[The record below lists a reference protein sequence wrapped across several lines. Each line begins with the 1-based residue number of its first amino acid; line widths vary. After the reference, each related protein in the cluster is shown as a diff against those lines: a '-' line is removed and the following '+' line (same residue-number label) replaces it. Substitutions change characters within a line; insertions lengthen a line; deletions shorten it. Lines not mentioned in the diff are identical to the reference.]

1 MATQI
6 GSPYTQEEKE
16 MNTAVMDFR
25 IFADGL
31 KNTFNP
37 VRIVKELIQW
47 RVREWILL
55 AAMLVAQTTA
65 FVIASDFSLM
75 GWVGLATGVFTI
87 LSLILVDRGRI
98 TNYMWGF
105 LGSLVWLVIA
115 IQNHLIGDM
124 FSQSFYVIMQFVGIY
139 AWQRQLSKQ
148 GEAATE
154 VAPKKLSRTMAIL
167 AAIGTL
173 VVYAIV
179 VTVSIHHDGSQVWL
193 DGTLLPLGIVGQILM
208 TYGYRSQWIAW
219 ITLDVVNVIIWFNQI
234 TTGGTAAVSM
244 FALQIVMLINAIY
257 GAYVWFNEE
266 DK

>member
-1 MATQI
+1 
-6 GSPYTQEEKE
+6 
-16 MNTAVMDFR
+16 MNIALDFHV
-25 IFADGL
+25 FMEGL
-31 KNTFNP
+31 KSTFNP
-37 VRIVKELIQW
+37 LRMAKELIHW
-47 RVREWILL
+47 KAREWALL
-55 AAMLVAQTTA
+55 TAMLSAQTLA
-65 FVIASDFSLM
+65 FVIASDFSIM
-75 GWVGLATGVFTI
+75 GWIGLATGVFTI

-98 TNYMWGF
+98 TNYAWGF
-105 LGSLVWLVIA
+105 LGSLVWLIIA

-148 GEAATE
+148 GRDATE
-154 VAPKKLSRTMAIL
+154 VAPKKLSKTMAIL

-173 VVYAIV
+173 IVYAIV
-179 VTVSIHHDGSQVWL
+179 VTVSIHNDGSQVWL

-257 GAYVWFNEE
+257 GAYVWFHEE
-266 DK
+266 NK

>member
-1 MATQI
+1 
-6 GSPYTQEEKE
+6 
-16 MNTAVMDFR
+16 MNIALDFHV
-25 IFADGL
+25 FMEGL

-37 VRIVKELIQW
+37 LRMVKELIHW
-47 RVREWILL
+47 KAREWVLL
-55 AAMLVAQTTA
+55 IAMLSAQTLA

-75 GWVGLATGVFTI
+75 GWIGLATGVFTI

-98 TNYMWGF
+98 TNYVWGF
-105 LGSLVWLVIA
+105 LGSLVWLIIA

-148 GEAATE
+148 GQDATE
-154 VAPKKLSRTMAIL
+154 VSPKKLSKTMAVL

-173 VVYAIV
+173 IVYAIV
-179 VTVSIHHDGSQVWL
+179 VTVSIHNDGSQVWL

-257 GAYVWFNEE
+257 GAYVWFHEE
-266 DK
+266 SK